1 VHTLDLF
8 TFLSGRE
15 SSIECNTFEDVDE
28 EDSSEEGEL
37 DDLLRWPPEMLLAP
51 RMLGQRRHHE
61 NATTA
66 TATNEESGSLF
77 REGERKES
85 TRVGWARASWGN
97 EAGAGW
103 ATVSLP
109 LQGGL
114 GGPGLEGESGR
125 AGQVVSGL
133 REGGGLESR
142 PGWVGQGGGIARA
155 RPGGRW
161 VMVGK

>member
-114 GGPGLEGESGR
+114 GGP
-125 AGQVVSGL
+125 